1 LGEETRLLIVI
12 MEWIRSL
19 LRWRLVMRAFHIR
32 CGPRRHLAW
41 LLSVALL
48 LPIAQTAAT
57 WHVLSV
63 ACVDR
68 GDVHGKPL
76 SHPLRCDFCL
86 TVAGLGSGAAT
97 GAPVDVPQRARF
109 ELQAGPLQDLAV
121 QPEPVVDDDCEWGAG
136 PVGASGGAARVAGI
150 RFKPHRVC
158 VARMGLP

>member
-1 LGEETRLLIVI
+1 
-12 MEWIRSL
+12 
-19 LRWRLVMRAFHIR
+19 MRAFHIR

-97 GAPVDVPQRARF
+97 GAPAPSAHPVALHESPASVSSRIVSALPAWAYRSRAPPYAQF
-109 ELQAGPLQDLAV
+109 
-121 QPEPVVDDDCEWGAG
+121 
-136 PVGASGGAARVAGI
+136 
-150 RFKPHRVC
+150 
-158 VARMGLP
+158 

>member
-1 LGEETRLLIVI
+1 LGEETRLLMVI

-97 GAPVDVPQRARF
+97 GAPAPSAH
-109 ELQAGPLQDLAV
+109 
-121 QPEPVVDDDCEWGAG
+121 PVAL
-136 PVGASGGAARVAGI
+136 ARVAGI

>member
-97 GAPVDVPQRARF
+97 GAPAPSAHPVALHESPASVSSRIVSALPAWAYRSRAPPF
-109 ELQAGPLQDLAV
+109 AQ
-121 QPEPVVDDDCEWGAG
+121 
-136 PVGASGGAARVAGI
+136 
-150 RFKPHRVC
+150 F
-158 VARMGLP
+158 